1 MSGLLGIGNF
11 EKFGFK
17 KKPLSECSKTDFKD
31 STNKVFDLTLKLYC
45 KACAKCLEERKK
57 LPCMLKKRFNQ
68 NKLTHFI

>member
-31 STNKVFDLTLKLYC
+31 STNKVFDLTL
-45 KACAKCLEERKK
+45 
-57 LPCMLKKRFNQ
+57 
-68 NKLTHFI
+68 